1 MSVKVKI
8 CGVTRLQDALF
19 AAECGAEFIGL
30 NFYNRSPRS
39 ISPMNAR
46 PVADAVRG
54 QVRIVGVFV
63 NAGRDFVTRTL
74 DDVGLDLL
82 QFHGDEDGSM
92 LRGWPVPVIRALR
105 IESAPVAIE
114 FGSAGFVLVDRF
126 DPALFGG
133 TGRRVDLGPL
143 AKLDLSR
150 VFLAGGLNPD
160 NVGSAAALNPYAVDA
175 ASGVESAPGIKDHL
189 KLRSFIANAKSS
201 GSPR

>member
-8 CGVTRLQDALF
+8 CGVTSLQDALF
-19 AAECGAEFIGL
+19 AAECGADFIGL

-54 QVRIVGVFV
+54 QVGIVGVFV
-63 NAGRDFVTRTL
+63 NADRDFVTRTL
-74 DDVGLDLL
+74 DDIGLDLL
-82 QFHGDEDGSM
+82 QFHGDEDDSM

-114 FGSAGFVLVDRF
+114 FGSADFVLLDRF
-126 DPALFGG
+126 DPTLFGG
-133 TGRRVDLGPL
+133 TGLSIDLGPL

-150 VFLAGGLNPD
+150 VFLAGGMNSD
-160 NVGSAAALNPYAVDA
+160 NVASAAALSPYAVDA

-189 KLRSFIANAKSS
+189 KLRRFIANAKSS
-201 GSPR
+201 G